1 MHCHIVR
8 LVLAMSALM
17 LLIFQR
23 LMLSNSSAIVSSWT
37 VAPAKAIH
45 LKDVWVLLWPSKPDH
60 FFHPSSLANPHA
72 TSDYLHGSS
81 WEVWYIPMSPLH
93 NCHRARLASLSRGT
107 VIQKPHSALC
117 DHVITICIA
126 NVYTPG
132 ANSDARS
139 QPHSTPCQHL
149 GLSACQ
155 LITQVVLDHKFI
167 ISGQIPGH
175 TKNQTS

>member
-1 MHCHIVR
+1 
-8 LVLAMSALM
+8 
-17 LLIFQR
+17 
-23 LMLSNSSAIVSSWT
+23 
-37 VAPAKAIH
+37 
-45 LKDVWVLLWPSKPDH
+45 VLLCRAGQSLPRRRSISKMYGYFCGHQNLIISSIPHLLLTHTPRLTICMDQAGKSGISLCRRSITATEHDWP
-60 FFHPSSLANPHA
+60 
-72 TSDYLHGSS
+72 
-81 WEVWYIPMSPLH
+81 
-93 NCHRARLASLSRGT
+93 LSRGT
-107 VIQKPHSALC
+107 VIQKPHLALC
-117 DHVITICIA
+117 DHVLTICIA

-155 LITQVVLDHKFI
+155 LMTQVVLDHKFI